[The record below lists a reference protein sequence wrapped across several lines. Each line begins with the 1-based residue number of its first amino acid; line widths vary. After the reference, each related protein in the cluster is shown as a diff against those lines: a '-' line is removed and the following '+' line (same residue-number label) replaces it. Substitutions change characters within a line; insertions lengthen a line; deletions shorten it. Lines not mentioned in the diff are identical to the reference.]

1 MDDTKQ
7 NKSLLQEF
15 SELLEQIPNDF
26 LKEALKSSEDEDHK
40 AIINSFAPTLT
51 NQFRELGLHL
61 NEISSTAPKQKLVE
75 AEKLLRMTSA
85 IPLVQNLKLALP
97 SIGSIIGKLGI
108 AGIIEEIK
116 KIIKFLLSLLHIN
129 NLPGW
134 VDELLI
140 LIDQIINHIMGGS
153 SIKVMNALSQKEQNY
168 LAELTHF
175 AKLQQA
181 TKELDDNQNEE

>member
-1 MDDTKQ
+1 MADIKQ

-26 LKEALKSSEDEDHK
+26 LKAALKNSEDEDHK

-51 NQFRELGLHL
+51 NQFKELSLHL
-61 NEISSTAPKQKLVE
+61 NEISSIAPKQKLVE
-75 AEKLLRMTSA
+75 AEKLLKMTSG

-116 KIIKFLLSLLHIN
+116 KIIKFLLKLLHI

-140 LIDQIINHIMGGS
+140 LIDQIIHHIMGGS
-153 SIKVMNALSQKEQNY
+153 SIKVMTALSQKEQNY

-181 TKELDDNQNEE
+181 TKELDDNQEED